1 MSYKNERFY
10 KDILTNEQFFIAV
23 KDKKM

>member
-23 KDKKM
+23 KDKK